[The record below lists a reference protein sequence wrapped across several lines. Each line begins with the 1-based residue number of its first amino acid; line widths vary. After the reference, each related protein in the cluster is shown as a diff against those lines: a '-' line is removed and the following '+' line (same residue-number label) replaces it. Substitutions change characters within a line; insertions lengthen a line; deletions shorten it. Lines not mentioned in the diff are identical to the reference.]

1 MSTASLRTLIDDIL
15 LMVRNNNISESED
28 FSRAQIA
35 SWILAYKAHL
45 LKLEEEKDEQEDD
58 NPDSDAD
65 DSLTKSIGPLEL
77 IHEEADPKCCTKEFT
92 KRTKEKIPGILGK
105 SDYNIVQVTD
115 AQGCPIQKMHEQR
128 RHFHYFRKYTFG
140 EMTWFYENE
149 YIYVQGLADDDQLK
163 YIYVQGIF
171 DDDAEN
177 EDGTGTD
184 EDDVKVPLWMVP
196 RIKELIMRNELAF
209 ILRMPSDD
217 SNNATLASVKPHGP
231 QDQEE

>member
-1 MSTASLRTLIDDIL
+1 
-15 LMVRNNNISESED
+15 
-28 FSRAQIA
+28 
-35 SWILAYKAHL
+35 
-45 LKLEEEKDEQEDD
+45 
-58 NPDSDAD
+58 
-65 DSLTKSIGPLEL
+65 
-77 IHEEADPKCCTKEFT
+77 
-92 KRTKEKIPGILGK
+92 
-105 SDYNIVQVTD
+105 
-115 AQGCPIQKMHEQR
+115 
-128 RHFHYFRKYTFG
+128 
-140 EMTWFYENE
+140 MTWFYENE
-149 YIYVQGLADDDQLK
+149 YIYVQGLADNDQLK

-231 QDQEE
+231 QD